1 MARQRGQR
9 IRPGRVAEQ
18 LRMDVADILQ
28 NDLKD
33 PRLGLVTCTRVDL
46 TNDLRHAKLYVSVL
60 GEEKEK
66 DRSMQALESA
76 TGYVRRQ
83 LSRRLGLRVSPEIV
97 FVFDPSV
104 EYSIRLEGLIEETKR
119 RSPSTD
125 DEDEGAADGSPAP
138 ESDDDGFGEA
148 G

>member
-1 MARQRGQR
+1 MARQRGER

-46 TNDLRHAKLYVSVL
+46 TNDLRHAKVYVSVL
-60 GEEKEK
+60 GEEK
-66 DRSMQALESA
+66 DSSMQALESA

-83 LSRRLGLRVSPEIV
+83 LARRLGLRVSPEIV

-104 EYSIRLEGLIEETKR
+104 EYSIRLEELIEETKR
-119 RSPSTD
+119 RSPSD
-125 DEDEGAADGSPAP
+125 DDSPAP
-138 ESDDDGFGEA
+138 ESPDDGFAEES
-148 G
+148 

>member
-1 MARQRGQR
+1 MARQRGER

-46 TNDLRHAKLYVSVL
+46 TNDLRHAKVYVSVL

-66 DRSMQALESA
+66 DSSMQALESA

-83 LSRRLGLRVSPEIV
+83 LAGRLGLRVSPEIV

-104 EYSIRLEGLIEETKR
+104 EYSIRLEGLIEDTKR
-119 RSPSTD
+119 RSPSD
-125 DEDEGAADGSPAP
+125 DDSPAP
-138 ESDDDGFGEA
+138 ESPDDGFAEES
-148 G
+148 

>member
-1 MARQRGQR
+1 MARQRGER

-33 PRLGLVTCTRVDL
+33 PRLGMVTCTRVDL
-46 TNDLRHAKLYVSVL
+46 TNDLRHAKVYVSVL
-60 GEEKEK
+60 GEDK
-66 DRSMQALESA
+66 DDSMQALKSA
-76 TGYVRRQ
+76 TGYVRRI
-83 LSRRLGLRVSPEIV
+83 LAKRLGLRVSPEIV

-119 RSPSTD
+119 RSPL
-125 DEDEGAADGSPAP
+125 P
-138 ESDDDGFGEA
+138 EPDPPDDGDA
-148 G
+148 GPDDS

>member
-1 MARQRGQR
+1 MARQRGIR
-9 IRPGRVAEQ
+9 IRPERVAEQ

-46 TNDLRHAKLYVSVL
+46 TGDLRHAKLYVSVL
-60 GEEKEK
+60 GEESAKNS
-66 DRSMQALESA
+66 SMEALESA

-83 LSRRLGLRVSPEIV
+83 LSKRLALRVSPEIV

-104 EYSIRLEGLIEETKR
+104 EYSIRLEGLIEETKE
-119 RSPSTD
+119 RSPS
-125 DEDEGAADGSPAP
+125 ED
-138 ESDDDGFGEA
+138 DDDGGPA
-148 G
+148 DGGPSDGG

>member
-1 MARQRGQR
+1 MARQRGVR
-9 IRPGRVAEQ
+9 IRSERVAEQ

-33 PRLGLVTCTRVDL
+33 PRLGMVTCTRVDL
-46 TNDLRHAKLYVSVL
+46 TNDLRHAKVYVSVL
-60 GEEKEK
+60 GEDK
-66 DRSMQALESA
+66 DGSMQALASA
-76 TGYVRRQ
+76 AGYVRRK

-119 RSPSTD
+119 RSPPSPDSPD
-125 DEDEGAADGSPAP
+125 DGEDGS
-138 ESDDDGFGEA
+138 DDR
-148 G
+148 

>member
-1 MARQRGQR
+1 MARQRGAR

-33 PRLGLVTCTRVDL
+33 PRLGMVTCTRVDL
-46 TNDLRHAKLYVSVL
+46 TNDLRHAKVYVSVL
-60 GEEKEK
+60 GEDK
-66 DRSMQALESA
+66 DDSMQALKSA
-76 TGYVRRQ
+76 TGYVRRI
-83 LSRRLGLRVSPEIV
+83 LAKRLGLRVSPEIV

-119 RSPSTD
+119 RSPL
-125 DEDEGAADGSPAP
+125 P
-138 ESDDDGFGEA
+138 EPDPPDDGDAEPDDS
-148 G
+148 

>member
-1 MARQRGQR
+1 MARQRGER

-46 TNDLRHAKLYVSVL
+46 TNDLRHAKVYVSVL

-66 DRSMQALESA
+66 DSSMQALESA

-83 LSRRLGLRVSPEIV
+83 LARRLGLRVSPEIV

-104 EYSIRLEGLIEETKR
+104 EYSIRLEGLIEDTKR
-119 RSPSTD
+119 RSPSD
-125 DEDEGAADGSPAP
+125 DDSPAP
-138 ESDDDGFGEA
+138 ESPDDGFAEES
-148 G
+148 

>member
-1 MARQRGQR
+1 MARQRGER

-46 TNDLRHAKLYVSVL
+46 TNDLRHAKVYVSVL
-60 GEEKEK
+60 GEEK
-66 DRSMQALESA
+66 DSSMQALESA

-83 LSRRLGLRVSPEIV
+83 LARRLGLRVSPEIV

-119 RSPSTD
+119 RSPSD
-125 DEDEGAADGSPAP
+125 DDSPAP
-138 ESDDDGFGEA
+138 ESPDDGFAEES
-148 G
+148 

>member
-1 MARQRGQR
+1 MARQRGVR
-9 IRPGRVAEQ
+9 IRPERVAEQ

-33 PRLGLVTCTRVDL
+33 PRLGMVTCTRVDL
-46 TNDLRHAKLYVSVL
+46 TNDLRHAKVYVSVL
-60 GEEKEK
+60 GEDKHG
-66 DRSMQALESA
+66 SMQALDSA
-76 TGYVRRQ
+76 AGYVRRK

-119 RSPSTD
+119 RSPP
-125 DEDEGAADGSPAP
+125 SPEP
-138 ESDDDGFGEA
+138 DSPDDGEPEPDDP
-148 G
+148 

>member
-1 MARQRGQR
+1 
-9 IRPGRVAEQ
+9 
-18 LRMDVADILQ
+18 MDVADILQ

-46 TNDLRHAKLYVSVL
+46 TNDLRHAKIYVSVL

-66 DRSMQALESA
+66 DSSMQALESA

-83 LSRRLGLRVSPEIV
+83 LARRLGLRVSPEIV

-104 EYSIRLEGLIEETKR
+104 EYSIRLERLIEDTKR
-119 RSPSTD
+119 RSPPSP
-125 DEDEGAADGSPAP
+125 GSL
-138 ESDDDGFGEA
+138 DDGFGEA
-148 G
+148 GPRSSGSPDDGEGGSDDP